1 MIIARR
7 SLFPLVALA
16 FLFFAAPRAVLA
28 QKAEKAIVMAWDG
41 TVPSFVEEM
50 IRQGKLPNLAKLIEG
65 GAFADDVLSGFPS
78 KTAPGFASL
87 MTGAPPPITG
97 ITGNRV
103 PRAPRGQFT
112 VLDSLAG
119 FAEAPLRAEPIWS
132 AAEKAGKKVVVSH
145 IPAFAGEL
153 SDKVVRFSGY
163 TLTAGRDG
171 IVTKRSIQSDAATWS
186 DSPASHA
193 PPIEIVFS
201 VGETRFYGLLID
213 DPADEQSGYDT
224 LVIATQRDGREIQAK
239 LKPLPAGPAG
249 EFFWSEP
256 VAVKASGN
264 QDAKTFFRLF
274 DLKPDGS
281 DFFLYYTRPA
291 RDLPVP
297 ESEVAPSATVR
308 TFIGNGASI
317 LYHQGGLGR
326 TIPNGGSGGAEARYL
341 ETVIF
346 AQHQL
351 METNRWALEHLP
363 WDLFLAY
370 TPFPDEGE
378 HVWRGYLDPTLP
390 GYRKEI
396 ADQLRPFLEKIY
408 RSSDDQLGLLLSHRP
423 PNSLF
428 ALISDHG
435 MQGIYKRVA
444 LNRAL
449 QDAGL
454 LFLDSQGRVDLS
466 KTAVIYPAV
475 NNGYLLVNATDRK
488 NGIVAPEERATVIA
502 KARDALLAVRDGE
515 RAVVKTIYDTETDG
529 AARGLGGEV
538 GGDLYVELA
547 PGYDFDPRLGSGPL
561 ITDNEP
567 YGTHGADPT
576 QASMRTLMVLNG
588 PGVRA
593 GQKLTDVRII
603 DFAPTLAQLLGI
615 AKPKDATGRVLED
628 ALVAPPI
635 VSAPALDLPRKTSQ
649 ESNP

>member
-7 SLFPLVALA
+7 SFFPLLALA
-16 FLFFAAPRAVLA
+16 FLFFAAPRAVFA

-41 TVPSFVEEM
+41 TVPSFAEEM
-50 IRQGKLPNLAKLIEG
+50 LKQGKLPNLAKLIEG
-65 GAFADDVLSGFPS
+65 GAFADDVLAGFPS

-103 PRAPRGQFT
+103 PRAPRSQFT

-132 AAEKAGKKVVVSH
+132 AAEKAGKRVVVSH

-153 SDKVVRFSGY
+153 SDKVARFSGY

-171 IVTKRSIQSDAATWS
+171 IVTRRSIQSEAAEWT
-186 DSPASHA
+186 DSPSSAA

-213 DPADEQSGYDT
+213 DPADEQAGYDT
-224 LVIATQRDGREIQAK
+224 LVIANQRDGRKIEAK

-264 QDAKTFFRLF
+264 QNAKTFFRLF

-308 TFIGNGASI
+308 TFIGNGASF
-317 LYHQGGLGR
+317 LYNQGALGR

-396 ADQLRPFLEKIY
+396 ADQLQPFLEKIY
-408 RSSDDQLGLLLSHRP
+408 RSSDDHLGLFLSHRP

-435 MQGIYKRVA
+435 MQGIYRRVA

-454 LFLDSQGRVDLS
+454 LSLDSQGRVDLS
-466 KTAVIYPAV
+466 KTAIIYPAV
-475 NNGYLLVNATDRK
+475 NNGYLLVNSTDRK
-488 NGIVAPEERATVIA
+488 NGIVTSEERATVSA
-502 KARDALLAVRDGE
+502 KARAALLAIRDSE
-515 RAVVKTIYDTETDG
+515 RAVVKAIYDAQTDG

-547 PGYDFDPRLGSGPL
+547 PGYDFDPRLGAGPL
-561 ITDNEP
+561 ITDAEP
-567 YGTHGADPT
+567 YGTHGAEPT

-593 GQKLTDVRII
+593 GQRLTDVRIV

-615 AKPKDATGRVLED
+615 AKPKSATGRVLQD
-628 ALVAPPI
+628 ALVAPGAAATPL
-635 VSAPALDLPRKTSQ
+635 AGPNQTSQ
-649 ESNP
+649 ENRP